1 MEQNKEIENVNNFY
15 KNNFSKLKNIV
26 NSNDGKWIAEYD
38 TIKLLL
44 SDINIKN
51 KTVLDM
57 SCGEGR
63 FIRLLKEFHPKRI
76 VGVDLYINKDE
87 KVENVDY
94 HEENCFSPLIKS
106 KAEYDLIISGHF
118 INNSTNKSDL
128 LIVFKNIYNNLKS
141 GGIFLGLVTHPFN
154 IRYIINKKYGNSSA
168 YTKNGKW
175 PVDDFE
181 EVYINVDD
189 NKNNKLSYKVYYI
202 SYETLYEI
210 IYESGLI
217 NFHWHPIIYIKKILM
232 KFKKKMRIYMF

>member
-1 MEQNKEIENVNNFY
+1 MDQNKEIENVNNFY

-26 NSNDGKWIAEYD
+26 NSNDGKWIGECD

-57 SCGEGR
+57 ACGEGR
-63 FIRLLKEFHPKRI
+63 FIRLLKEFNPKKI

-94 HEENCFSPLIKS
+94 YEENCFSPLTKS

-118 INNSTNKSDL
+118 INYSTNKTDL

-141 GGIFLGLVTHPFN
+141 GGTSLGLITHPFN
-154 IRYIINKKYGNSSA
+154 IRYMVNKKYGNSSA
-168 YTKNGKW
+168 YTKDGNNKW
-175 PVDDFE
+175 PIEDFE

-189 NKNNKLSYKVYYI
+189 NKNNKLSYKIYYI
-202 SYETLYEI
+202 SLF
-210 IYESGLI
+210 L
-217 NFHWHPIIYIKKILM
+217 PQA
-232 KFKKKMRIYMF
+232 